1 LNRKYTSDTTVP
13 FRLPTQV
20 HVEPGCLERLPGIVA
35 GLDGGP
41 VLLVYDGGLKRTP
54 WPTRAAQLLA
64 SCGHEV
70 VVFDGV
76 EPNPRS
82 ETVDRLAVGARERGV
97 RCVVGLGGGSVL
109 DAAKAV
115 AMLIKNPGECLD
127 YEGKNRFSGGSAP
140 FVAIPTTCG
149 TGSEVTW
156 VSVITDAAGKRKA
169 SVKGDGMFPRAAL
182 VDANLVATLP
192 QSLVAQTGM
201 DALTHAVEAYTCQ
214 AANPISDALAEKAV
228 ALLFTNLPRAVADI
242 QHDAEAR
249 AEVVRA
255 STLAGMAFGNA
266 DVAGVHCLSESLGG
280 QWDVPHGHAN
290 AVLLA
295 PVLRSHLPWIETR
308 LARLEA
314 IVAPYG
320 KEPSGASFIER
331 IEGLVA
337 QLGIPPFRAF
347 HIPSG
352 AYGRIAE
359 AAEAN
364 NSNASN
370 PRVMT
375 AADYLAI
382 LHSV

>member
-1 LNRKYTSDTTVP
+1 MP
-13 FRLPTQV
+13 FRLPT
-20 HVEPGCLERLPGIVA
+20 HLYIEPGCLERLPGVVA

-41 VLLVYDGGLKRTP
+41 VLLVYDRGLTRTP
-54 WPTRAAQLLA
+54 WPARAAKLLA
-64 SCGHEV
+64 SCGHDV
-70 VVFDGV
+70 MVFDGV

-82 ETVDRLAVGARERGV
+82 ETIDRLAAGARDRGTQ
-97 RCVVGLGGGSVL
+97 CVVGLGGGSVL

-115 AMLIKNPGECLD
+115 AMLLRNPGGCLD
-127 YEGKNRFSGGSAP
+127 YEGKNRFTGGSAP

-169 SVKGDGMFPRAAL
+169 SVKGDGMFPRVAL
-182 VDANLVATLP
+182 VDADLVTTLP
-192 QSLVAQTGM
+192 PDLVAQTGM
-201 DALTHAVEAYTCQ
+201 DALTHAVEAYTGLV
-214 AANPISDALAEKAV
+214 ANPVSDALAEKAV
-228 ALLFTNLPRAVADI
+228 ALLCTYLPRAVADI
-242 QHDAEAR
+242 QHDEEAR
-249 AEVVRA
+249 CEVMRA

-295 PVLRSHLPWIETR
+295 PVMRSHLPWIEAR
-308 LARLEA
+308 LARLET
-314 IVAPYG
+314 IVTSGASG
-320 KEPSGASFIER
+320 ATGASFIDRLEA
-331 IEGLVA
+331 LVT
-337 QLGIPPFRAF
+337 QLAIPPFRTL

-382 LHSV
+382 LQAV

>member
-1 LNRKYTSDTTVP
+1 MP
-13 FRLPTQV
+13 FRLPT
-20 HVEPGCLERLPGIVA
+20 HVYLEPGCLERLPGIVA

-41 VLLVYDGGLKRTP
+41 VLLVCDGGLKRTP
-54 WPTRAAQLLA
+54 WPARAVQLLA

-70 VVFDGV
+70 MVFDGV

-82 ETVDRLAVGARERGV
+82 ETVDRLAAGARDRGV

-115 AMLIKNPGECLD
+115 AMLLRNPGRCLD

-169 SVKGDGMFPRAAL
+169 SVKGDGMFPRVAL

-192 QSLVAQTGM
+192 AELVAQTGM
-201 DALTHAVEAYTCQ
+201 DALTHAVEAYTGL
-214 AANPISDALAEKAV
+214 AANPVSDALAEKAV
-228 ALLFTNLPRAVADI
+228 ELLCAYLPRAVAAI

-249 AEVVRA
+249 EEVMRA

-295 PVLRSHLPWIETR
+295 PVLRYHLPWVETR
-308 LARLEA
+308 LVRLEA
-314 IVAPYG
+314 IVTPDDT
-320 KEPSGASFIER
+320 EPSSIAFIER
-331 IEGLVA
+331 VEGLVA
-337 QLGIPPFRAF
+337 ELGIPPFRTL

-352 AYGRIAE
+352 AYTRIAE

-370 PRVMT
+370 PRMMV
-375 AADYLAI
+375 AADYMAI
-382 LHSV
+382 LQSL